1 MDVIRSQIRSDEIL
15 RLAEAKEASK
25 DSKLVGNK
33 ICQKQSNQPSQ
44 PPRLKLIARITNM
57 VRHISSDQKK
67 YLEV

>member
-25 DSKLVGNK
+25 DSKLVNK

-57 VRHISSDQKK
+57 DRHISDQKK